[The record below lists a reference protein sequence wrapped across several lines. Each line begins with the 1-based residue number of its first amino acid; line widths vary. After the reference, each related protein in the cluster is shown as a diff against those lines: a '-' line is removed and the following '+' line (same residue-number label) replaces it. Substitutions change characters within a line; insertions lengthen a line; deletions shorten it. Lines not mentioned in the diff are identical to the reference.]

1 MESQGWAR
9 IPAEIRSETD
19 RRTLAATLAELG
31 LEVRIVKV
39 KETPRGSPKRY
50 LEYREQQKEDA

>member
-1 MESQGWAR
+1 MESQGWVR

-50 LEYREQQKEDA
+50 LEYREQQKEGA